1 MPIVRTATRT
11 AISAQRLVKD
21 LARAQQI
28 VQVLARHGFGWLV
41 DHVELPGIGFL
52 RRMQPDE
59 QRAAPTPERVA
70 TVMRELGP
78 TFVKIGQI
86 LSTRDDMLPPEWT
99 GAFAGLQDDVG
110 PMSWDVVAQQIES
123 AFGGPPERFFEWIDE
138 QPLAT
143 ASIAQVHRARFPSG
157 EEVVLKVQR
166 PGVRGQMERDLGIL
180 QALAEAI
187 EGQFPEI
194 AAAGLPELAQELR
207 RRVAEECD
215 FRREAANIERFAQNF
230 ASNPHMVFPTVFDGF
245 VTGTVF
251 VMAYLDGIKVSRARE
266 AGYDMRIV
274 GERFLAA
281 AFQMLLEDGFFH
293 ADLHP
298 GNMLVLPG
306 ERLGVL
312 DCGLAGRLTDEM
324 REHLITI
331 FFGVQRR
338 DYRTVARVFWEVAR
352 KDGPVDYDRWER
364 DVYEIVE
371 REVAGRAM
379 ADLHFGELIRH
390 LTEGA
395 MRHGVR
401 IPPGYSLFWKAL
413 LTTQG
418 VATSLM
424 PEVDPLDAM
433 TPYLQRMA
441 TRLYGK
447 ERLQEEALYWL
458 LSFRYA
464 AKRLPMLAGQFV
476 TDLQEGR
483 ARLRVVSE
491 PTDRELDRRSRDN
504 QRLGQSILSA
514 AWVVAFALA
523 LDVEGP
529 RIAGMPVPSV
539 VCLLMAGLSALWPDR
554 KG

>member
-11 AISAQRLVKD
+11 ALGAQRLAKD

-28 VQVLARHGFGWLV
+28 VQVLARHGFGWVV
-41 DHVELPGIGFL
+41 DRVELPGIGFL
-52 RRMQPDE
+52 RRMQPDDL
-59 QRAAPTPERVA
+59 RAAPTPERLVA
-70 TVMRELGP
+70 VMRDLGP
-78 TFVKIGQI
+78 TFVKVGQI
-86 LSTRDDMLPPEWT
+86 LSTRDDLLPRAWT
-99 GAFAGLQDDVG
+99 EAFSQLQDDVG
-110 PMSWDVVAQQIES
+110 PMPWETVAAQIEG
-123 AFGGPPERFFEWIDE
+123 AFGGPAGRFFEWIDE
-138 QPLAT
+138 APLAT
-143 ASIAQVHRARFPSG
+143 ASIAQVHRARFPTG

-166 PGVRGQMERDLGIL
+166 PGVRLQMERDLGIL
-180 QALAEAI
+180 QALAETV

-194 AAAGLPELAQELR
+194 AAADLPGLAAELR

-215 FRREAANIERFAQNF
+215 FRTEAANIERFARNF
-230 ASNPHMVFPTVFDGF
+230 AENPNLVFPAVYDGF
-245 VTGTVF
+245 VTPSVF
-251 VMAYLDGIKVSRARE
+251 VMAFLDGVKVSRSRE

-306 ERLGVL
+306 EKLGVL

-364 DVYEIVE
+364 DVFEIVE
-371 REVAGRAM
+371 REVAGKAM
-379 ADLHFGELIRH
+379 AELHFGELIRQ

-395 MRHGVR
+395 IRHGVR
-401 IPPGYSLFWKAL
+401 IPAGYSLFWKAL

-418 VATSLM
+418 VANSLM
-424 PEVDPLDAM
+424 PEVDPLEAM
-433 TPYLQRMA
+433 VPYLQRMA
-441 TRLYGK
+441 ARLYGK
-447 ERLQEEALYWL
+447 ERLQEEALYWV

-483 ARLRVVSE
+483 ARIRVLNESDERVLKVGRDGAEQVS
-491 PTDRELDRRSRDN
+491 RA
-504 QRLGQSILSA
+504 ILSA
-514 AWVVAFALA
+514 GLFIAGSLALA
-523 LDVEGP
+523 APGP
-529 RIAGMPVPSV
+529 TVGGFPVPAAACYV
-539 VCLLMAGLSALWPDR
+539 LAGLMLLLPKR
-554 KG
+554 G